1 MLIRRTTPT
10 PSITLTPAW
19 QYALMVGRPAT
30 VRLRGWYNFEQDA
43 IRTSTGYD
51 WTAAGDRLWAVHGA
65 ALTDE
70 AREHEF
76 VPYWHGK
83 RKPHGDGFERW
94 RTRFLAL
101 HAY

>member
-1 MLIRRTTPT
+1 MKRKR
-10 PSITLTPAW
+10 LTAPPLSPAW

-65 ALTDE
+65 ALTSE
-70 AREHEF
+70 ARSAGFE
-76 VPYWHGK
+76 PYWPTKK
-83 RKPHGDGFERW
+83 RPSGAAFDAW
-94 RTRFLAL
+94 CAAFLRQ
-101 HAY
+101 HTY